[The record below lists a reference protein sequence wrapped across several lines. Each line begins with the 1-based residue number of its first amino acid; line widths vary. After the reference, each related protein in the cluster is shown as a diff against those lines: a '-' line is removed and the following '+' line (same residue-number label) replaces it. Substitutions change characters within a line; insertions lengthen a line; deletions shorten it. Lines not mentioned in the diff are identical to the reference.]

1 MGYWLLKT
9 EPDEYSYS
17 DLERDGKT
25 VWDGVT
31 NNLALKNLRSIRK
44 GDLAFIY
51 HTGNEKQVVGIAEVT
66 SDPYPDPK
74 KKNPKLV
81 VVDLKSKERLGR
93 AVSLGQVK
101 TFKEF
106 NEFELVRLPRLSIM
120 SVDKAKWDRVLE
132 LAK

>member
-1 MGYWLLKT
+1 MKT

-51 HTGNEKQVVGIAEVT
+51 HTGNEKQVVGIAEVA
-66 SDPYPDPK
+66 SNLYPDPK

-81 VVDLKSKERLGR
+81 VVDLRPKERLGK

-101 TFKEF
+101 ALKEF
-106 NEFELVRLPRLSIM
+106 SEFELVRLPRLSIM
-120 SVDKAKWDRVLE
+120 PVDKAKWDRVLR